1 MQVNGFFFF
10 PHLEVCLEPRVT
22 VIETIN
28 MALSTVILCRLFK
41 EDLFEPRTA
50 QKIISRIKI
59 SNQKMKNVKIP

>member
-10 PHLEVCLEPRVT
+10 FHLEVCLEPRVT

-41 EDLFEPRTA
+41 ENLFEPRTT
-50 QKIISRIKI
+50 QKIIAR
-59 SNQKMKNVKIP
+59 